1 MDFLKFEKHISKLK
15 LDFSFRKKK
24 KRYTLFLTPNNLFFL
39 PFNLNNLFFF
49 SFRQIYLKQNF
60 QDGLALHTL
69 YVNDLMI
76 SKVNMMIEEG
86 LLQSQ
91 WINSMEFIPSPLE
104 EEDAYILLEKCECIS
119 NTNAKI
125 VNGKY
130 IVTNAAVE
138 SFQQLAENYAK
149 KKAKEDPIIE
159 KRQQIEEEEEDTKT
173 SRGSKKKTT
182 KKSAPSK
189 RKSSSV
195 TTKATKKI
203 EIEEIVQL
211 IKSNISPK
219 TGDDENEMIEE
230 LSQQFLDSSNQIYLR
245 ESKSVLLSSNTI
257 EQQKL
262 GDFHQKLTANYHNLL
277 LFSESVSSFKDRK
290 KKFFYFRF
298 FFVPKKKQIK
308 RLIKKIKIKTKI
320 KIKKIKTKKKN

>member
-1 MDFLKFEKHISKLK
+1 
-15 LDFSFRKKK
+15 
-24 KRYTLFLTPNNLFFL
+24 
-39 PFNLNNLFFF
+39 
-49 SFRQIYLKQNF
+49 
-60 QDGLALHTL
+60 
-69 YVNDLMI
+69 
-76 SKVNMMIEEG
+76 MMIEEG

-290 KKFFYFRF
+290 KNFFYFRF

-308 RLIKKIKIKTKI
+308 SLIKQIKIKTKI